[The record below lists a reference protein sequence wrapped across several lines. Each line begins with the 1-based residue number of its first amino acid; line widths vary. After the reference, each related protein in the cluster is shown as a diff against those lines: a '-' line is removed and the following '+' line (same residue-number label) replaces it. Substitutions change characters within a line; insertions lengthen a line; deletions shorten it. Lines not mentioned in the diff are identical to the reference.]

1 MSVSK
6 SSASSTLYTTRHRV
20 VVTAAEALSAAG
32 TGRKALMRGLKQNL
46 CMGVVSGYHLPIE
59 LVARYRDPLPEM
71 PRFIDD
77 RKSIL
82 GWKCAEL
89 AYQSTGWDLN
99 RVSKSTRTV
108 VFVGTGLSSI
118 TPYEMNE
125 DLLGHIVETEQ
136 GLGFDR
142 AEMANDIRSNLAAP
156 KRHMPHHFGQALAES
171 VGAIRS
177 GSNFSACAAASQ
189 AIAAGFWSIRRGEAD
204 VALVGGH
211 DSMDHPMGLLS
222 FLVLGALST
231 ERCRPFDSDRNG
243 FMLGEGAG
251 MLVLESYDH
260 AKNRGATILA
270 EVLGAGSSMDAWNP
284 TAPHPEGIGAER
296 AMRRALTDACVSPNQ
311 VDYVNAHGTGT
322 PLGDVAE
329 SQAIYKVCGDTVAV
343 SSIKGAVGH
352 CIAAAGAVEAV
363 ACIGMLSE
371 GWLAGT
377 TGLCTPDP
385 VCLTNNLLEPSPTA
399 PQVVVSNSFGFGGQ
413 NASLVFSTVEF
424 ADGQS
429 S

>member
-1 MSVSK
+1 MSSAK
-6 SSASSTLYTTRHRV
+6 SSELSIVGNRV

-32 TGRKALMRGLKQNL
+32 TGRESLMRGLEQNQ
-46 CMGVVSGYHLPIE
+46 CMGVPSGYHLPIE
-59 LVARYRDPLPEM
+59 LVARYRDALPDM

-77 RKSIL
+77 RKSVL

-89 AYQSTGWDLN
+89 AYQSTGWDVN
-99 RVSKSTRTV
+99 SVSKSAKTV

-125 DLLGHIVETEQ
+125 DLLGHIVETEY
-136 GLGFDR
+136 GLRFDR
-142 AEMANDIRSNLAAP
+142 AKMANDLRSNLAAP

-189 AIAAGFWSIRRGEAD
+189 AIASGFWSIRRGEAE

-231 ERCRPFDSDRNG
+231 DRCRPFDGDRNG

-260 AKNRGATILA
+260 ARRRGATILA

-284 TAPHPEGIGAER
+284 TAPHPEGLGAER
-296 AMRRALTDACVSPNQ
+296 AMRRALKDASISPSQ

-329 SQAIYKVCGDTVAV
+329 SQAIYRVCGDTVSV

-363 ACIGMLSE
+363 ACVGMLSE
-371 GWLAGT
+371 GWVAGT
-377 TGLCTPDP
+377 TGLATPDSACP
-385 VCLTNNLLEPSPTA
+385 TKNLLEPSPIA
-399 PQVVVSNSFGFGGQ
+399 PQVIVSNSFGFGGQ

-429 S
+429 SN